1 MISSNRIK
9 VQLAVLITLAAGS
22 PALAAANIKPADPP
36 QGVFFERYYALM
48 LGSIKCGY
56 SLSRFER
63 RGNKIHHHNSTTI
76 KIARAA
82 IPIQIT
88 QELTTVET
96 IDGKPLRFK
105 TSTLGAGQNVKV
117 RGRIANG
124 KVHATTYQAG
134 RKTEK
139 TYPLPAGALMPWAEH
154 ILSLKHGLASGTQYE
169 VKSYNPLAG
178 PATAVTGKVK
188 VIGPEVVSLLGKKV
202 RAIKIVS
209 SITMAG
215 MTINSDAWV
224 DNDSQMLISTT
235 SLGPFTMKIIA
246 CAKPVALSNYSP
258 VEIFNTMAIPLT
270 QPANINSAKSV
281 QYRISRK
288 NTSSP
293 MPALPQ
299 TGMQQVLAR
308 QSLSVT
314 IQVQPGG
321 SDNLAKSPAKGGKK
335 ARARKLKKYLKSNTY
350 LDLSDPAL
358 IKLAKQTAAN
368 ITDKLKLAERLRR
381 CVSEKIKTKNFNVGF
396 ATASET
402 VRSGEGDCSEHAVLL
417 AALARILKI
426 PARAIMGLVYSPD
439 HNSFVYHMWTE
450 LWIDHRWVGLDAAL
464 DQNPPDASH
473 IALTTSSLND
483 EQFIEEIFKLIDLI
497 GQIKID
503 VVNVKN

>member
-9 VQLAVLITLAAGS
+9 VQLAVLIILVAAS
-22 PALAAANIKPADPP
+22 PALAAANINPADPP
-36 QGVFFERYYALM
+36 QGVFFQRYYALM
-48 LGSIKCGY
+48 LGSTKCGY

-96 IDGKPLRFK
+96 IDGRPLRFK
-105 TSTLGAGQNVKV
+105 TSTLGAGQDVKV

-154 ILSLKHGLASGTQYE
+154 MLSLKHGLASGTQYE

-178 PATAVTGKVK
+178 PATVMTGKVK
-188 VIGPEVVSLLGKKV
+188 VIGPEMIDLLGKKV

-209 SITMAG
+209 SITFAG
-215 MTINSDAWV
+215 MAINSDTWV

-235 SLGPFTMKIIA
+235 SLGPFSMKIIA

-270 QPANINSAKSV
+270 QPVNINSAKSV
-281 QYRISRK
+281 QYTISRK

-299 TGMQQVLAR
+299 TGMQQILAR
-308 QSLSVT
+308 QSQSVT
-314 IQVQPGG
+314 IQLQPGG
-321 SDNLAKSPAKGGKK
+321 SGNLAKNPVLGLGGN
-335 ARARKLKKYLKSNTY
+335 LF
-350 LDLSDPAL
+350 D
-358 IKLAKQTAAN
+358 
-368 ITDKLKLAERLRR
+368 
-381 CVSEKIKTKNFNVGF
+381 
-396 ATASET
+396 
-402 VRSGEGDCSEHAVLL
+402 
-417 AALARILKI
+417 
-426 PARAIMGLVYSPD
+426 IMS
-439 HNSFVYHMWTE
+439 
-450 LWIDHRWVGLDAAL
+450 
-464 DQNPPDASH
+464 
-473 IALTTSSLND
+473 
-483 EQFIEEIFKLIDLI
+483 
-497 GQIKID
+497 
-503 VVNVKN
+503 